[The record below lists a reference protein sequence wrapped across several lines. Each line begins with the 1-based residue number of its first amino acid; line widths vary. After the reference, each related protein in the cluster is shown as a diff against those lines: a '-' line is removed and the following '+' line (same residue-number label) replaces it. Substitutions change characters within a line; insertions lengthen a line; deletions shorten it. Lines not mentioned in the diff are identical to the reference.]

1 MPTTQQREESKDKD
15 KEGAGRRREALT
27 VLIGD
32 KVMKTLGAPG
42 DLLKMQVR
50 PLWENYYR
58 VNVFIGKDAG
68 SAQIAKSYFV
78 TADGDG
84 NILTSAPEIIKQY

>member
-15 KEGAGRRREALT
+15 GAKHRRDALT

-32 KVMKTLGAPG
+32 KVMKSLGAPR

-58 VNVFIGKDAG
+58 VNVFTGKDAG
-68 SAQIAKSYFV
+68 SAQIVNSYFV
-78 TADGDG
+78 TADSDG
-84 NILTSAPEIIKQY
+84 NILTSAPEIMKQY